1 VNFTGRTEGSEVQ
14 LELKYCERCG
24 GLGLRP
30 RGGQGLYCT
39 ACRIYLATLPNS
51 GEATRSGKR
60 RRKARVHHGTARWV
74 NTSRTSR
81 VDLEAVATVEES
93 A

>member
-1 VNFTGRTEGSEVQ
+1 VNFTGRTEGSEIQ

-30 RGGQGLYCT
+30 LGGQGLYCT
-39 ACRIYLATLPNS
+39 GCRISLATLPNS
-51 GEATRSGKR
+51 GEAKRSGKR
-60 RRKARVHHGTARWV
+60 PRKARVHDGTARRV
-74 NTSRTSR
+74 NVTRTNR
-81 VDLEAVATVEES
+81 VDLEAVATVEAS